1 MTLSLLSVPMWHPV
15 TKPNKAQL
23 SPSFLY
29 TLSCYQHCA
38 LKYTQCTSMLS
49 NICWFCIIYFTDT
62 DEFSERDFLSPPQL
76 QPYLNINLEFK
87 CLHHKTQTVVTFKSF
102 KWNFIDYNSTTTTSL
117 ISIVSQPIYS
127 IKIWFSQDKYW
138 VQKILSPK
146 KLLVWRKFWIGK
158 EFWGWKKK
166 FSQKSCGSEKIL
178 GPRIL
183 RVQKKC
189 CPKEILSKTILGQK
203 IFGL

>member
-1 MTLSLLSVPMWHPV
+1 MKDPNETLRPLHDTFCRRNFWSANSILEYHVMTLSLLSVPMWHPV

-138 VQKILSPK
+138 VQTN
-146 KLLVWRKFWIGK
+146 FG
-158 EFWGWKKK
+158 
-166 FSQKSCGSEKIL
+166 
-178 GPRIL
+178 
-183 RVQKKC
+183 
-189 CPKEILSKTILGQK
+189 SKTVLLK
-203 IFGL
+203 TVFDPK